1 MNVMIFEKIRL
12 LWLFRLGIFF
22 WWLIFPVKLS
32 AQASC
37 VWTSPSFWGQWRFD
51 FWLELS
57 HFWSREFHTTLIF
70 FYSQW
75 CGLGGSSLGCAT
87 VELAKLLKAADD
99 GFIQS
104 GTRLQFIWS
113 WINLCNLSLTFE
125 THVNSRSQTSSNG
138 RSATG
143 SKSVVYRLGPLFEPP
158 LLAWNKIF

>member
-37 VWTSPSFWGQWRFD
+37 VVNFTIFFGAVKVRFLARAESFLVIWP
-51 FWLELS
+51 
-57 HFWSREFHTTLIF
+57 F

-125 THVNSRSQTSSNG
+125 THVSSRSQTSSNG
-138 RSATG
+138 LSATG

-158 LLAWNKIF
+158 LLAWNKIFKKAI